1 MRGITHKCNLESVVW
16 LQEESNA
23 TGTSYPRG
31 RLHYTTQMLLIPVEF
46 CSGVVHLLR
55 WMCVQ
60 GAAQDLL
67 LYWTTTEGQRVRSGA
82 SSEGQRGSG
91 HHLKDKETRKT
102 IWRHR
107 VGPSAVFSYK
117 SRIGS
122 EHSQSVR
129 ERHLGDVVA
138 ILFLWPAEGL
148 PSGADSQLLQARR
161 HFRLTPVS
169 WDADIMH
176 KK

>member
-1 MRGITHKCNLESVVW
+1 MRGIAHKCNSESAGGPR
-16 LQEESNA
+16 EEQTQLGPA
-23 TGTSYPRG
+23 TPEDIYSTLHKCYSYPSSSAQES
-31 RLHYTTQMLLIPVEF
+31 YTFSDGCACKAT
-46 CSGVVHLLR
+46 
-55 WMCVQ
+55 
-60 GAAQDLL
+60 QDLL

-91 HHLKDKETRKT
+91 HHLKDKETRRT

-117 SRIGS
+117 SWIGS

-138 ILFLWPAEGL
+138 TLFLWPAEGL
-148 PSGADSQLLQARR
+148 PSGADSQRLQARR